1 MIFNLVLSLV
11 LSAAQGDM
19 VANPYLVKARGLY
32 ASQRFVEARGQLEI
46 ALEVPSMEST
56 QELETLDLLARCHI
70 AEGRRVLAEEA
81 YARLLARDPHWEP
94 DRSASPKI
102 LEVFDAAKSKLFARQ
117 YATFRELPAPPRHL
131 RAAVLDPWKRV
142 ARVLLMSQST
152 GQRTWR
158 EQELHLAEHVAAFD
172 FGAAP
177 QTERWYLEARG
188 GSGELLARL
197 GSSDEPFT
205 LEVRS
210 RAPEEAL
217 APRPVKPDPPGRPLS
232 RMRRTSAWVAAGVAL
247 AAAAGGVVLQVQ
259 SRRAAADARSE
270 EWADAA
276 RDRQARATNEARW
289 AIGLF
294 STAGV
299 AAMTSTVLFVW

>member
-1 MIFNLVLSLV
+1 MIFNLVLSLF

-46 ALEVPSMEST
+46 ALEVPSMEPT

-70 AEGRRVLAEEA
+70 AEGKRALAEEA
-81 YARLLARDPHWEP
+81 FARLLAHDPHWEP
-94 DRSASPKI
+94 DRSTSPKI
-102 LEVFDAAKSKLFARQ
+102 LEVFDAAKSRLFARQ

-131 RAAVLDPWKRV
+131 RAAVLDPWKRI
-142 ARVLLMSQST
+142 ARVLLMSQSS
-152 GQRTWR
+152 GQKSWQER
-158 EQELHLAEHVAAFD
+158 ELLLADHVVAFD
-172 FGAAP
+172 FDTAP
-177 QTERWYLEARG
+177 QTERWYLEARDG
-188 GSGELLARL
+188 AGETLARL

-205 LEVRS
+205 LDVRS

-217 APRPVKPDPPGRPLS
+217 SPRPAKPDPSSGPLS
-232 RMRRTSAWVAAGVAL
+232 RMKRTSAWVAAGVAL

-259 SRRAAADARSE
+259 SRRAAADARSQ
-270 EWADAA
+270 EWADSA
-276 RDRQARATNEARW
+276 RDRQARAIDEARW